1 MTETKPAKQTYRIR
15 NWAEYNAALIQRGS
29 FTLWLDEA
37 MIEHWYNTE
46 KSGQRG
52 ASNTYADLAIQCA
65 LTLKAVYRLPLRA
78 TQGFLAS
85 LLDLMQVPLT
95 TPHYSTCCR
104 RQATLDVRIPRTS
117 SSTEVRHLVVDST
130 GLKVFGE
137 GEWKVR
143 QHGYS
148 KRRTWRKLHVAV
160 DEATQE
166 IVATLTT
173 TNNVGDGE
181 VLSDLLDQ
189 VPEPIDQVSAD
200 GSYDTRDCHEA
211 IAQRQARAAI
221 PPRENAQPWK
231 PNPDGTVH
239 PRTAIL
245 ERIGE
250 IGLAQ
255 WKKESGYHRRSLAET
270 AMFRLKTLFGAQ
282 LQSRS
287 FDAQVAE
294 AYVRCAAL
302 NTMTRLGMPDS
313 YRVGA

>member
-1 MTETKPAKQTYRIR
+1 MTDTKPTKQTYLIR
-15 NWAEYNAALIQRGS
+15 NWAEYNTALIQRGS
-29 FTLWLDEA
+29 FTVWLDEA
-37 MIEHWYNTE
+37 MIAQWYNAE
-46 KSGQRG
+46 KTGRRG
-52 ASNTYADLAIQCA
+52 ASNSYSDLAIQCA
-65 LTLKAVYRLPLRA
+65 LTLKAVYRLALRA
-78 TQGFLAS
+78 TQGFLTS
-85 LLDLMQVPLT
+85 LPQLMDVPLT
-95 TPHYSTCCR
+95 PPHYSTCCR
-104 RQATLDVRIPRTS
+104 RQQALEVSIPRTAGAKA
-117 SSTEVRHLVVDST
+117 RHLVVDST

-173 TNNVGDGE
+173 TQAVGDGE
-181 VLSDLLDQ
+181 VLPDLLDQ

-200 GSYDTRDCHEA
+200 GSYDTRACHQA

-221 PPRENAQPWK
+221 PPRENAQPWA
-231 PNPDGTVH
+231 PNSDGSMH

-245 ERIGE
+245 ERIGQV
-250 IGLAQ
+250 GLAP

-270 AMFRLKTLFGAQ
+270 AMFRLKTLFGGQ
-282 LQSRS
+282 LQARC

-294 AYVRCAAL
+294 AYIRCAAL
-302 NTMTRLGMPDS
+302 NTMTRLGMPNS

>member
-1 MTETKPAKQTYRIR
+1 MTETKPTKQTYRIR

-37 MIEHWYNTE
+37 MIERWYNAE
-46 KSGQRG
+46 KSGRRG
-52 ASNTYADLAIQCA
+52 ASNIYSDLAIQCA

-85 LLDLMQVPLT
+85 LLHLMQVPLT
-95 TPHYSTCCR
+95 PPHSSTCCR
-104 RQATLDVRIPRTS
+104 RQATLDVRIPRTP
-117 SSTEVRHLVVDST
+117 STEARHLVVDST

-166 IVATLTT
+166 IVATLATT
-173 TNNVGDGE
+173 HNVGDGE
-181 VLSDLLDQ
+181 VLPNLLDQ
-189 VPEPIDQVSAD
+189 VPEPIAQVSAD
-200 GSYDTRDCHEA
+200 GSYDTRACHEV
-211 IAQRQARAAI
+211 IAQRQATAAI
-221 PPRENAQPWK
+221 PPREHAQPWE

-245 ERIGE
+245 ERIGQ

-270 AMFRLKTLFGAQ
+270 SMFRLKTLFGAQ
-282 LQSRS
+282 LQARS

-302 NTMTRLGMPDS
+302 NIMTRLGMPDS
-313 YRVGA
+313 YRIGA

>member
-1 MTETKPAKQTYRIR
+1 MTETKPTKQTYRIR

-37 MIEHWYNTE
+37 MIERWYNAE
-46 KSGQRG
+46 KSGRRG
-52 ASNTYADLAIQCA
+52 ASNIYSDLAIQCA

-85 LLDLMQVPLT
+85 LLHLMQVPLT
-95 TPHYSTCCR
+95 PPHYSTCCR
-104 RQATLDVRIPRTS
+104 RQATLDVRIPRTP
-117 SSTEVRHLVVDST
+117 STEARHLVVDST

-166 IVATLTT
+166 IVATLAT

-181 VLSDLLDQ
+181 VLPNLLDQ
-189 VPEPIDQVSAD
+189 VPEPIAQVSAD
-200 GSYDTRDCHEA
+200 GSYDTRACHEV
-211 IAQRQARAAI
+211 IAQRQATAAI
-221 PPRENAQPWK
+221 PPREHAQPWE
-231 PNPDGTVH
+231 PNPDGTVP

-245 ERIGE
+245 ERIGQ

-270 AMFRLKTLFGAQ
+270 SMFRLKTLFGAQ

>member
-1 MTETKPAKQTYRIR
+1 MTDTKPTKQIYHIR

-29 FTLWLDEA
+29 FTVWLDEA
-37 MIEHWYNTE
+37 IIVQWYNAE
-46 KSGQRG
+46 QNGRRG
-52 ASNTYADLAIQCA
+52 ASNTYSDLAIQCA
-65 LTLKAVYRLPLRA
+65 LTLKEVYRLPLRA
-78 TQGFLAS
+78 TQGFLSALLQLMHVS
-85 LLDLMQVPLT
+85 LSS
-95 TPHYSTCCR
+95 PHYSTCSR
-104 RQATLDVRIPRTS
+104 RQQTLEVTIPRTVS
-117 SSTEVRHLVVDST
+117 AEARHLVVDTT

-173 TNNVGDGE
+173 TNAVGDSEG
-181 VLSDLLDQ
+181 LPRMLDQ
-189 VPEPIDQVSAD
+189 VPEPIEQVSAD
-200 GSYDTRDCHEA
+200 GSYDTRACHEA

-221 PPRENAQPWK
+221 PPRENAQPWE
-231 PNPDGTVH
+231 PNPDGSVH

-245 ERIGE
+245 ERIGQV
-250 IGLAQ
+250 GRAQ
-255 WKKESGYHRRSLAET
+255 WKKESSYHRRSLAET
-270 AMFRLKTLFGAQ
+270 AMFRLKTLFGGQ
-282 LQSRS
+282 LQART
-287 FDAQVAE
+287 FAAQVAE
-294 AYVRCAAL
+294 AYIRCAAL

>member
-1 MTETKPAKQTYRIR
+1 MSDIKPTKQTYRIR
-15 NWAEYNAALIQRGS
+15 NWAQYNAALIQRGS
-29 FTLWLDEA
+29 FTWWLDEA
-37 MIEHWYNTE
+37 LIERWYNTE
-46 KSGQRG
+46 KSGRRG
-52 ASNTYADLAIQCA
+52 APNTYSDVAIQCA

-78 TQGFLAS
+78 TQGFLNS
-85 LLDLMQVPLT
+85 LLDLLQVPLT
-95 TPHYSTCCR
+95 PPHYSTCCR
-104 RQATLDVRIPRTS
+104 RQQTLDVCIPRTP
-117 SSTEVRHLVVDST
+117 STEARHLVVDST

-143 QHGYS
+143 QHGYR

-160 DEATQE
+160 DEATHE

-173 TNNVGDGE
+173 TNAVGDSE
-181 VLSDLLDQ
+181 VLPELLDQ
-189 VPEPIDQVSAD
+189 VPEPIAQVSAD
-200 GSYDTRDCHEA
+200 GSYDSRDCHAA

-221 PPRENAQPWK
+221 PPRENAQPWE
-231 PNPDGTVH
+231 PHPDGTVH

-245 ERIGE
+245 ERISE

-255 WKKESGYHRRSLAET
+255 WKQESGYHQRSLAET

-282 LQSRS
+282 LQARG

-294 AYVRCAAL
+294 AYIRCAAL

>member
-1 MTETKPAKQTYRIR
+1 MTETKPTKQTYRIR

-37 MIEHWYNTE
+37 MIERWYNAE
-46 KSGQRG
+46 KSGRRG
-52 ASNTYADLAIQCA
+52 ASNIYSDLAIQCA

-85 LLDLMQVPLT
+85 LLHLMQVPLT
-95 TPHYSTCCR
+95 PPHYSTCCR
-104 RQATLDVRIPRTS
+104 RQATLDVRIPRTP
-117 SSTEVRHLVVDST
+117 STEARHLVVDST

-166 IVATLTT
+166 IVATLAT

-181 VLSDLLDQ
+181 VLPNLLDQ
-189 VPEPIDQVSAD
+189 VPEPIAQVSAD
-200 GSYDTRDCHEA
+200 GSYDTRACHEV
-211 IAQRQARAAI
+211 IAQRQATAAI
-221 PPRENAQPWK
+221 PPRENAQPWE

-245 ERIGE
+245 ERIGQ

-270 AMFRLKTLFGAQ
+270 SMFRLKTLFGAQ
-282 LQSRS
+282 LQARS

-302 NTMTRLGMPDS
+302 NIMTRLGMPDS
-313 YRVGA
+313 YRIGA

>member
-1 MTETKPAKQTYRIR
+1 MSDPKLNNSTYRIR
-15 NWAEYNAALIQRGS
+15 NWPEYNAALIQRGS

-37 MIEHWYNTE
+37 MLERWYNTE
-46 KSGQRG
+46 KSGRQG
-52 ASNTYADLAIQCA
+52 ASNRYSDLAIQCA

-78 TQGFLAS
+78 TQGFLGS
-85 LLDLMQVPLT
+85 LLELMQIPLRV
-95 TPHYSTCCR
+95 PHYSTCCR
-104 RQATLDVRIPRTS
+104 RQATLEVRIPRTVS
-117 SSTEVRHLVVDST
+117 ASPRHVVIDST

-173 TNNVGDGE
+173 THAVGDGE
-181 VLSDLLDQ
+181 VLPELLGQ
-189 VPEPIDQVSAD
+189 IPEPIAQVSAD
-200 GSYDTRDCHEA
+200 GAYDTRACHEA

-221 PPRENAQPWK
+221 PPRENAQPWP
-231 PNPDGTVH
+231 PNADGSVH
-239 PRTAIL
+239 PRTGL
-245 ERIGE
+245 LQRIAQV
-250 IGLAQ
+250 GLAP

-270 AMFRLKTLFGAQ
+270 AMFRLKTLFEDRLWARG
-282 LQSRS
+282 
-287 FDAQVAE
+287 FDSQVAE
-294 AYVRCAAL
+294 AYIRCAAL

-313 YRVGA
+313 YRVSA

>member
-1 MTETKPAKQTYRIR
+1 MTETKPTKQTYRIR

-37 MIEHWYNTE
+37 MIERWYNAE
-46 KSGQRG
+46 KSGRRG
-52 ASNTYADLAIQCA
+52 ASNIYSDLAIQCA

-85 LLDLMQVPLT
+85 LLHLMQVPLT
-95 TPHYSTCCR
+95 PPHYSTCCR
-104 RQATLDVRIPRTS
+104 RQATLDVRIPRTP
-117 SSTEVRHLVVDST
+117 STEARHLVVDST

-166 IVATLTT
+166 IVATLAT

-181 VLSDLLDQ
+181 VLPNLLDQ
-189 VPEPIDQVSAD
+189 VPEPIAQVSAD
-200 GSYDTRDCHEA
+200 GSYDTRACHEV
-211 IAQRQARAAI
+211 IAQRQATAAI
-221 PPRENAQPWK
+221 PPREHAQPWE

-245 ERIGE
+245 ERIGQ

-270 AMFRLKTLFGAQ
+270 SMFRLKTLFGAQ
-282 LQSRS
+282 LQARS

-302 NTMTRLGMPDS
+302 NIMTRLGMPDS
-313 YRVGA
+313 YRIGA

>member
-1 MTETKPAKQTYRIR
+1 MTKTKPTKQTYLIR

-37 MIEHWYNTE
+37 MIECWYNAE
-46 KSGQRG
+46 KSGRRG
-52 ASNTYADLAIQCA
+52 ASNTYSDLAIQCA

-85 LLDLMQVPLT
+85 LLHLMQVPLT
-95 TPHYSTCCR
+95 PPHYSTCCR
-104 RQATLDVRIPRTS
+104 RQATLDVCIPRTP
-117 SSTEVRHLVVDST
+117 STEARHLVVDST

-143 QHGYS
+143 QHGYT
-148 KRRTWRKLHVAV
+148 KRRTWRKLHVTV

-166 IVATLTT
+166 IVATLAT
-173 TNNVGDGE
+173 TNAVGDSE
-181 VLSDLLDQ
+181 VLPNLLDQ
-189 VPEPIDQVSAD
+189 IPEPIDQVSAD
-200 GSYDTRDCHEA
+200 GSYDTRTCHEA

-221 PPRENAQPWK
+221 PPRENAQPWAA
-231 PNPDGTVH
+231 NPDGTMH

-245 ERIGE
+245 ERIGQ

-255 WKKESGYHRRSLAET
+255 WKKQSGYHRRSLAET

-282 LQSRS
+282 LQARR

-294 AYVRCAAL
+294 AYIRCAAL
-302 NTMTRLGMPDS
+302 NIMTRLGMPDS